1 MDFQLLSNIVNV
13 ELDVATGWVKAT
25 RRTGEV
31 LLIQPRDMLTL
42 MTWSQGN
49 AQALVTSQQALD
61 QEVALYEKS
70 VQGRARPVHLV
81 DALPTEP
88 PNQLTQTPRKRKR
101 RRPLPLP
108 IIQISQ
114 AFPCLLGC
122 KTTTMTVLVD
132 FGPGFHDPWQ
142 LYPLCED
149 HLQQVLAEREAAG
162 GLSLRMIVERL
173 FGPDPS

>member
-13 ELDVATGWVKAT
+13 ELDAATGWVKAT
-25 RRTGEV
+25 RGTGEV

-49 AQALVTSQQALD
+49 AQALVASQQALD

-70 VQGRARPVHLV
+70 VLGQARPARLV
-81 DALPTEP
+81 EALPTEP
-88 PNQLTQTPRKRKR
+88 PSPPEQPPRKRKR

-122 KTTTMTVLVD
+122 KTTTMTALVD
-132 FGPGFHDPWQ
+132 FGPGLHDPWQ
-142 LYPLCED
+142 LYPFCEE
-149 HLQQVLAEREAAG
+149 HLRQVLAEREATG

-173 FGPDPS
+173 MGPGPS